1 MARGHALFGKIQG
14 RLGGAV
20 YRIQDGKQVISE
32 YRGTILNPK
41 SEGQVYHRV
50 KFGLATHVAA
60 LFPYANIAG
69 FSPKPNIARSTFI
82 KKILPLVQIDESQRD
97 NPVAYIV
104 PDNLVLS
111 SGRIAPIVDCT
122 AAISQNQLSI
132 ECRTTFD
139 PSAKITHC
147 QFQVLV
153 VDNDNVTWLGV
164 FSAIADVNNS
174 TGLAEASVKIMDSR
188 EQYTGKVYVYAV
200 PICDKTNYVATK
212 YGDLTTIDHGSK
224 LAADCAIALSQRNAY
239 CQSRYIGMI
248 PLQ

>member
-82 KKILPLVQIDESQRD
+82 KKILPLVQIDDAQRD
-97 NPVAYIV
+97 NPIAFVEPTA
-104 PDNLVLS
+104 LVLS
-111 SGRIAPIVDCT
+111 TGRIAPIVDSS
-122 AAISQNQLSI
+122 AAISQSQIAI
-132 ECRTTFD
+132 ECRATFD
-139 PSAKITHC
+139 TNAGITHC
-147 QFQVLV
+147 MFQVLV

-164 FSAIADVNNS
+164 FSATANVNNS
-174 TGLAEASVKIMDSR
+174 TGLAEASVKIMESR
-188 EQYTGKVYVYAV
+188 GQYTGKVYVYAV
-200 PICDKTNYVATK
+200 PIYDNTNYVATH

-224 LAADCAIALSQRNAY
+224 LAAECAMALSQRNAY